1 MLKKIFFTLTICTF
15 CLSMISCGKSA
26 EEKAYD
32 RAVDDAE
39 RLMKKATKDAER
51 MMKDL
56 GY

>member
-1 MLKKIFFTLTICTF
+1 
-15 CLSMISCGKSA
+15 MISCGKSA

-39 RLMKKATKDAER
+39 RMMKKATKDAEK